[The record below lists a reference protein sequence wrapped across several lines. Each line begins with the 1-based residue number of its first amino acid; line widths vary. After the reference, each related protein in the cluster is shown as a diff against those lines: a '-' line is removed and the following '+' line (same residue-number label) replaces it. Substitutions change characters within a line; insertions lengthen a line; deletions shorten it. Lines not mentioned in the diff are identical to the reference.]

1 MADRWIA
8 IVDDDPSVLKA
19 LARLLRSRAFH
30 VRTFESAR
38 RFLAALDD
46 FWPSCLI
53 LDLQMPEMTG
63 IELQQHMRS
72 NGIDIPVIIFTAHD
86 DASARSRCEALR
98 PVAFLSKPLQ
108 SDELFDAIGRA
119 IDVSKPSPFPGRR

>member
-19 LARLLRSRAFH
+19 LARQLRSRALR

-38 RFLAALDD
+38 RFLAALDES
-46 FWPSCLI
+46 WPSCLI

-72 NGIDIPVIIFTAHD
+72 NRIDIPVIIFTAHD
-86 DASARSRCEALR
+86 DANARSRCEALG
-98 PVAFLSKPLQ
+98 PVAFLTKPLQ
-108 SDELFDAIGRA
+108 SEELFAAIEA
-119 IDVSKPSPFPGRR
+119 AVSKAIPSP